1 MSIKRNIRIEVGDVE
16 NILGTCHTETI
27 QVTGEAYD
35 VALDMSFPRG
45 TDGGLDF
52 GTVRVFE
59 EPKQT
64 CSLKNK
70 GKYEISFKFTLE
82 DAYGKPYKENLDDL
96 FKIMPQQGTLI
107 PVDRPTQVQV
117 MFKSHSEINI
127 QELPI
132 LKCHVIEPNMS
143 ETGETIA
150 SIPIKITGWFQ
161 KYIPIES
168 DWQIIVK

>member
-1 MSIKRNIRIEVGDVE
+1 MDFRALKAMSIKRNIRIEVGDVE

-70 GKYEISFKFTLE
+70 GIRYNHFFVTFFASFVLT
-82 DAYGKPYKENLDDL
+82 DYLDDFYCRWL
-96 FKIMPQQGTLI
+96 EN
-107 PVDRPTQVQV
+107 
-117 MFKSHSEINI
+117 S
-127 QELPI
+127 
-132 LKCHVIEPNMS
+132 VIE
-143 ETGETIA
+143 TG
-150 SIPIKITGWFQ
+150 
-161 KYIPIES
+161 
-168 DWQIIVK
+168 IVEKFL

>member
-1 MSIKRNIRIEVGDVE
+1 MFSQLAQFKLNCEKSLWTLFSQTFVLQMDFRALKAMSIKRNIRIEVGDVE

-70 GKYEISFKFTLE
+70 GNRYNHF
-82 DAYGKPYKENLDDL
+82 
-96 FKIMPQQGTLI
+96 
-107 PVDRPTQVQV
+107 
-117 MFKSHSEINI
+117 
-127 QELPI
+127 
-132 LKCHVIEPNMS
+132 
-143 ETGETIA
+143 
-150 SIPIKITGWFQ
+150 
-161 KYIPIES
+161 
-168 DWQIIVK
+168 